1 MRLSFNFNTG
11 FTLTELLVG
20 LGILG
25 LIAAFAVPKVL
36 NASGAALANAKVHKG
51 AQAVVQ
57 GFEKWTQENGKN
69 PTTSVQNIMS
79 MVQHNGQI
87 TDGRFVDWA
96 PTGYDQLQCVA
107 SIGSDTDALCYQMPD
122 ASVVMFVKHHSAG
135 TGTDLSFSQTGLNML
150 YFGVDPDGIDG
161 PTEKSALGITTGF
174 FLYYNGRLRERGHV
188 KGNMAGPDRNSDITP
203 DYYQQ

>member
-1 MRLSFNFNTG
+1 MMRLNFNTG

-36 NASGAALANAKVHKG
+36 TASGAALANAKVHK
-51 AQAVVQ
+51 ATQAVAQ
-57 GFEKWTQENGKN
+57 GFEKWAQENGKN

-87 TDGRFVDWA
+87 TDGRIVDWA
-96 PTGYDQLQCVA
+96 PNSHDQIKCVA
-107 SIGSDTDALCYQMPD
+107 SVGSYTDALCYQMPD
-122 ASVVMFVKHHSAG
+122 ASIVLFVNHFG
-135 TGTDLSFSQTGLNML
+135 GGGTDLTFANAGTTNGL

-161 PTEKSALGITTGF
+161 PQDKSATGVSTAF
-174 FLYYNGRLRERGHV
+174 VLSFNGRLRERGHL
-188 KGNMAGPDRNSDITP
+188 KNNTLSFQPQCTP